1 MASPPNVGSP
11 SGISPPGPTPAPLPT
26 KKRSSTLDVNAPNK
40 RRKASNNSAAPTH
53 PLRQTSFPPPESV
66 NSPFPRSPSV
76 DAMSH
81 VSGSAVSGRT
91 ADGKPK
97 KKRGRKPKN
106 AQALADA
113 AAAAAAADDAARE
126 KTPSLL
132 GGRAPSGAFG
142 GDKNNGGG
150 GEEEEEADAEMAV
163 EEAETPTKEQEQE
176 ELRMRAMLYQALDS
190 KQKSQYEVWRGSS
203 IKEANVKRVSF
214 YHKQLACYKRGM
226 QADRCCCFD
235 V

>member
-1 MASPPNVGSP
+1 MASPPAGSP
-11 SGISPPGPTPAPLPT
+11 LGMSPPNPTPAALPN

-53 PLRQTSFPPPESV
+53 PLRQTSFPPPESG
-66 NSPFPRSPSV
+66 SPFPRSPSV

-91 ADGKPK
+91 AEGKTK

-106 AQALADA
+106 L
-113 AAAAAAADDAARE
+113 AAAADAAVDDLRE

-132 GGRAPSGAFG
+132 GGRAPTNTSGQGGF
-142 GDKNNGGG
+142 GDKG
-150 GEEEEEADAEMAV
+150 GEDDDEVDAEMAV

-176 ELRMRAMLYQALDS
+176 ELRMRAMLYQALDH

-203 IKEANVKRVSF
+203 IKEANVKRVSITF
-214 YHKQLACYKRGM
+214 PRTINMALTNGLARS
-226 QADRCCCFD
+226 
-235 V
+235 